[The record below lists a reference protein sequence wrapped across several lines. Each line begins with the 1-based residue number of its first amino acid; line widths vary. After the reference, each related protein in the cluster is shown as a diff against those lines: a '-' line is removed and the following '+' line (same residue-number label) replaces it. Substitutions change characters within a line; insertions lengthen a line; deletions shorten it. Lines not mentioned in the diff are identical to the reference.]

1 MNITNSSSSRNSK
14 NLRATCV
21 SWDCSIS
28 PIFFLFQSTWTSS
41 IIIDSITVSLS
52 TRYCLIQDYNDAH
65 IIHQSML
72 ILLLYLT
79 YEKTLNVLWKS
90 FMYSSLIFSQY
101 DIFFLIHGHC
111 LLHLILVW
119 HSPYQ
124 SMAIVFVI
132 VLMTWEHGIA
142 PSFFFYRQVV
152 IGRQKLLYLI
162 KSISIC

>member
-1 MNITNSSSSRNSK
+1 
-14 NLRATCV
+14 
-21 SWDCSIS
+21 
-28 PIFFLFQSTWTSS
+28 
-41 IIIDSITVSLS
+41 
-52 TRYCLIQDYNDAH
+52 
-65 IIHQSML
+65 ML

-119 HSPYQ
+119 HSPYEYSKSNLPTIALEFILTNQ
-124 SMAIVFVI
+124 SINQWSLSSSLSLWLESMGLHHFF
-132 VLMTWEHGIA
+132 
-142 PSFFFYRQVV
+142 FFFYRQVV

-162 KSISIC
+162 KSISICWSLTCRSCCCKFNFWLLQG